1 MEMAIRNIRNNI
13 DDNILLRK
21 QSKRVESIN
30 HKVLILLEDMVETMY
45 KEEGVGL
52 AAPQIGILRR
62 LVVIDIGTGLIKL
75 INPEIIEQ
83 DGQQQGIEGCLSV
96 PGVTGEVIRPQRV
109 RISAQDETGVYIELE
124 GSDLLARAICHEIDH
139 LKGVLFIDKT
149 VSAPSIDSDSYY
161 RD

>member
-1 MEMAIRNIRNNI
+1 MAIRNIRNNI
-13 DDNILLRK
+13 DDNFLLRK
-21 QSKRVESIN
+21 HAKRVENIN

-83 DGQQQGIEGCLSV
+83 DGQLQGIEGCLSV

-109 RISAQDETGVYIELE
+109 RISAQDETGAYIELE

-139 LKGVLFIDKT
+139 LNGVLFIDKT
-149 VSAPSIDSDSYY
+149 VSAPSVDSDIYY
-161 RD
+161 SGRI